1 MKIII
6 NEKMW
11 IAFGFLSIVFH
22 IFLIFSGLIPNLIS
36 RPLHMAIIIPW
47 VFLYNRDIKVLS
59 IELIFTI
66 LGFVSCLW
74 IAFNSDLLMDQYGFL
89 ENDFQLFIS
98 VILLVVVLEMARR
111 SVGWP
116 LPIVTFVSLLYGL
129 FGNFIPGEFG
139 YAGTPINSF
148 LGTLTIAEG
157 GIWGT
162 LTGVSV
168 SIVSIFVILGAF
180 LNSGEAGLGFMNIA
194 TAVAGRLKGG
204 AAKVSVLSSA
214 LFGSISGSASANVAS
229 TGMVTLP
236 AMIKLGYPKRL
247 AASVEAV
254 ASSGGQIMPP
264 LMGAGAFV
272 MVELTGIPYNQIILA
287 ALLPA
292 ILFFF
297 TVWVGINFYSK
308 NYNLKPID

>member
-11 IAFGFLSIVFH
+11 VAFGFLSIVFH

-59 IELIFTI
+59 IELIFTV
-66 LGFVSCLW
+66 LGFLSCLW
-74 IAFNSDLLMDQYGFL
+74 IAFNSDVLMDQYGFL

-98 VILLVVVLEMARR
+98 FILLVLVLEMARR

-116 LPIVTFVSLLYGL
+116 LPLVTFVSLLYGL

-157 GIWGT
+157 GIWGS

-168 SIVSIFVILGAF
+168 
-180 LNSGEAGLGFMNIA
+180 
-194 TAVAGRLKGG
+194 
-204 AAKVSVLSSA
+204 
-214 LFGSISGSASANVAS
+214 
-229 TGMVTLP
+229 
-236 AMIKLGYPKRL
+236 
-247 AASVEAV
+247 
-254 ASSGGQIMPP
+254 
-264 LMGAGAFV
+264 
-272 MVELTGIPYNQIILA
+272 
-287 ALLPA
+287 
-292 ILFFF
+292 
-297 TVWVGINFYSK
+297 
-308 NYNLKPID
+308 